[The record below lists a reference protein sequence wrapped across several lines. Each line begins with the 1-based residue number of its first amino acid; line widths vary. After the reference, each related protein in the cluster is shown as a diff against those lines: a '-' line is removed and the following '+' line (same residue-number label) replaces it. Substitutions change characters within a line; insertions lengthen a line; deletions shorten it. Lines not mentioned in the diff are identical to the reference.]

1 MEPQAGAG
9 YEVAHC
15 AGDENLSASG
25 QLRDAR
31 RDVDGDPRNIAV
43 LDVDLSGMEPAAHL
57 NAERANLLDDGRGA
71 THGAG
76 GTVKG
81 RQKAIA
87 QGLDLAASETGE
99 LLADD
104 IILAIEDSAP
114 APVTEL
120 GRTPR

>member
-43 LDVDLSGMEPAAHL
+43 LDVDLSGMAPAAHL

-71 THGAG
+71 RTARAG
-76 GTVKG
+76 PSKVARKPSPKVLTSRPRK
-81 RQKAIA
+81 RANC
-87 QGLDLAASETGE
+87 S
-99 LLADD
+99 DD